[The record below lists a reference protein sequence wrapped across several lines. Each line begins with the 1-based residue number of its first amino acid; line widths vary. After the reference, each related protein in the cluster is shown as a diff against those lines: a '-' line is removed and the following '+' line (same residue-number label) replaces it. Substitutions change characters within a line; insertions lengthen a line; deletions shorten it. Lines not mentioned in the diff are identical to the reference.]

1 MEILVLLA
9 LLDIQLVVNP
19 PECKEPF
26 APAGTYHE
34 NTITVC
40 EKPNVDSRLTIRHEL
55 IHHAQACLD
64 TDLIFLGEDYLYRDF
79 PYLAYDPEEWDGEAE
94 ARVLANELS
103 NEQLEGLLTW
113 ACPTYHVEQES

>member
-19 PECKEPF
+19 PECNDPF

-40 EKPNVDSRLTIRHEL
+40 EKPNVDSQLTIKHEL

-64 TDLIFLGEDYLYRDF
+64 TDIIFLGKDYLYSDF
-79 PYLAYDPEEWDGEAE
+79 PYLAYEPEEWDGEAE
-94 ARVLANELS
+94 ARVLAEELS
-103 NEQLEGLLTW
+103 NRQMRNLMTW
-113 ACPTYHVEQES
+113 ACPIDQVER